1 MMAAMDASSTSFR
14 EYTIPMIATSIKQV
28 TSFPAGQSKRKKRG
42 SSDRRDLREGKDT
55 PLLAYV
61 HSRPESQRQ
70 AMVAKDISPSMQV
83 AIARQG
89 RPFRKRLNDKI

>member
-14 EYTIPMIATSIKQV
+14 EYTIPMIATPIKQV

-89 RPFRKRLNDKI
+89 RQAFK